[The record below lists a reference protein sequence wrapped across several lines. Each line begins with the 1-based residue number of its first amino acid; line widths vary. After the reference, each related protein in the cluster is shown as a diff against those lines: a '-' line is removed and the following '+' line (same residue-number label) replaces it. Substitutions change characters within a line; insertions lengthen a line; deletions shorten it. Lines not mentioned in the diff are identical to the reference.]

1 MDSTA
6 TRSVATHL
14 GWALILFLG
23 LDTHAWATTVPGGGP
38 KKTDCMAQLSASG
51 SAFPLGGPT
60 AGVTCS
66 DGAACDADGQINGVC
81 SVPAA
86 ICLSV
91 PTEGCNA
98 KPVASLTL
106 KGKVKGKV
114 SDAAKTQLLDQVAA
128 LGTAANALAASGATG
143 KCTAVTYLSIPVSGP
158 DNEGDLAKG
167 RLIMNLK
174 AKAPPQ
180 FGGTDQDTYKVFC
193 LEAGT
198 PPPVT
203 TTSTSTTVTTIT
215 TVTTTTSTST
225 TSTTLPTP
233 SAPGA
238 GLTAQITAVT
248 MNAQRAITVAFTLTD
263 TAGNPVTPVTGATSD
278 PNKARARF
286 TIARLETLNQTSQ
299 GLTTTFTRYRNYIT
313 THQTSPITH
322 QSSDQPTFDSGGT
335 LATVN
340 AATGAYTYTFK
351 NPLPAT
357 VPDPNNGAGTIDPAA
372 LTHTVG
378 AQIERTFSGASLAQ
392 NPIFDFVPAGG
403 AVTTMREVTT
413 TAQCNNCHDPLAVHG
428 GGRREV
434 RLCQLC
440 HTDQAVDPDTG
451 NAIEFKVMIHRIHDG
466 KDLPSVN
473 AGPVGTKYSIIGF
486 NQSETIW
493 SEKVTACVGGP
504 LPNVKC
510 TTDADCG
517 TGGTCTGSIVDG
529 VGFPQDIRN
538 CLKCHSA
545 GATVDN
551 YRSKPST
558 AACTSCHDDV
568 NPGQTATAAG
578 APGTGH
584 LAGPQPEAL
593 CTVCHKPAEDTEYD
607 ITVPGA
613 HTVPEQSTQ
622 LTGIHAQLLTAAGT
636 PGNPVT
642 VTFKLTDNSNATIT
656 SLTGFNRLA
665 FAYSGPTTDFGTTPD
680 VGQNVVVLDQVIT
693 PTAFGGG
700 TTGTLTGPDGNG
712 VFTYV
717 SSAGNAL
724 PATATGTWR
733 IGIEGRRPA
742 TVGTGTQ
749 VGPKNLNE
757 ALQNAVLDFS
767 VDGSDVVP
775 RRQVVDIANCQK
787 CHGVFSQG
795 FSIHGN
801 LRNQTDYCVV
811 CHNPSMSDFAQR
823 QPIANAD
830 PDTSTIA
837 FKTLIHKIHTGENL
851 EHAPY
856 IVYGFG
862 GSANDFSDVRFPG
875 DRRDCVKCHKSG
887 TNLLPLPS
895 GLHPTLVTQVNG
907 ANQTVTAH
915 TPPIQGACLACHDS
929 DAAAAHA
936 ATNTTTAGAEAC
948 EVCHGEGAIAAVS
961 QVHALPQ

>member
-1 MDSTA
+1 MDYLA
-6 TRSVATHL
+6 KR
-14 GWALILFLG
+14 ALVGRLLG
-23 LDTHAWATTVPGGGP
+23 LVPVLVLGMAVSARATTVPGGGP

-51 SAFPLGGPT
+51 AAFPLGGAT
-60 AGVTCS
+60 TGVTCS
-66 DGAACDADGQINGVC
+66 DGAACDADGQVDGVC
-81 SVPAA
+81 TVPAA
-86 ICLSV
+86 ICLGI
-91 PTEGCNA
+91 PAEGCTA

-114 SDAAKTQLLDQVAA
+114 SDAARTQLLDQVAA
-128 LGTAANALAASGATG
+128 LATAANALAATGATG
-143 KCTAVTYLSIPVSGP
+143 KCTAVTGLAVPVSGP
-158 DNEGDLAKG
+158 NKDGDLAKG
-167 RLIMNLK
+167 RLTLNLK

-180 FGGTDQDTYKVFC
+180 FGGTDSDTYKIVC

-203 TTSTSTTVTTIT
+203 TTSTSTTVTTVTSI
-215 TVTTTTSTST
+215 TTTTSTST

-238 GLTAQITAVT
+238 GLTATITAATVSGAGVVT
-248 MNAQRAITVAFTLTD
+248 VTFRLTD
-263 TAGNPVTPVTGATSD
+263 TAGNPITPVAAATTD
-278 PNKARARF
+278 PNKARVRF
-286 TIARLETLNQTSQ
+286 TIARLETVDETSQ
-299 GLTTTFTRYRNYIT
+299 GLTTTFTKYVNYVTRHVTSNT
-313 THQTSPITH
+313 THL
-322 QSSDQPTFDSGGT
+322 SSDQPTLDSGGT
-335 LATVN
+335 FATVDPV
-340 AATGAYTYTFK
+340 AGIYTYTLK
-351 NPLPAT
+351 TTLPNGYPAT
-357 VPDPNNGAGTIDPAA
+357 

-378 AQIERTFSGASLAQ
+378 GQVGRTFNGVSLTA

-434 RLCQLC
+434 RLCQTC
-440 HTDQAVDPDTG
+440 HTDQAIDVETG
-451 NAIEFKVMIHRIHDG
+451 NTIDFKVMVHRIHDG

-473 AGPVGTKYSIIGF
+473 AGPVGTKYGIS
-486 NQSETIW
+486 STVW

-517 TGGTCTGSIVDG
+517 TGGTCTGSIVAG

-538 CLKCHSA
+538 CTKCHSA
-545 GATVDN
+545 GATVAN
-551 YRSKPST
+551 FRSKPST

-568 NPGQTATAAG
+568 NPGQTATDAG

-593 CTVCHKPAEDTEYD
+593 CTVCHKPTEDTEYD

-622 LTGIHAQLLTAAGT
+622 LAGIHAEIRSASGTA
-636 PGNPVT
+636 GNPVT
-642 VTFKLTDNSNATIT
+642 VTFKLTDDTGATIT
-656 SLTGFNRLA
+656 SLAAFNRVA

-680 VGQNVVVLDQVIT
+680 VGQNVVVTSQVLT
-693 PTAFGGG
+693 PTAFGSGAS
-700 TTGTLTGPDGNG
+700 GTLTGPDVDG

-733 IGIEGRRPA
+733 IGIEGRRSV

-749 VGPKNLNE
+749 VGPKTLNE
-757 ALQNAVLDFS
+757 AMQNAVRDFA
-767 VDGSDVVP
+767 VDGSTVAA
-775 RRQVVDIANCQK
+775 RRQVVDIANCQS

-801 LRNQTDYCVV
+801 LRNQTEYCVV
-811 CHNPSMSDFAQR
+811 CHNPSMSDFAR
-823 QPIANAD
+823 RNLVANAD
-830 PDTSTIA
+830 PDNSTID
-837 FKTLIHKIHTGENL
+837 FKHMIHKIHTGENL
-851 EHAPY
+851 EHKPY
-856 IVYGFG
+856 VIYGFG
-862 GSANDFSDVRFPG
+862 GSANDFSEVLFPG
-875 DRRDCVKCHKSG
+875 DRRDCVACHKAG
-887 TNLLPLPS
+887 TFLLPLPS
-895 GLHPTLVTQVNG
+895 GVHPTLMTQVNAG
-907 ANQTVTAH
+907 NETVSAH
-915 TPPIQGACLACHDS
+915 TPAIQDACLACHDS

-936 ATNTTTAGAEAC
+936 ETNTTGTGAEAC

-961 QVHALPQ
+961 EVHAIP